1 MLLKTLGGDDLD
13 QAERYHSDARAI
25 FERAYGAN
33 SEKVA
38 LTLNYLAE
46 VYRKQ
51 ARLTLVFLL
60 CHSSHDY

>member
-1 MLLKTLGGDDLD
+1 MLLKSLGGDDLD
-13 QAERYHSDARAI
+13 QAEKYHAEALSI
-25 FERAYGAN
+25 LERAYGSN

-51 ARLTLVFLL
+51 VFIIILTIFF
-60 CHSSHDY
+60 